1 MQEVFGM
8 ADTGLLE
15 GTNDDLV
22 FTDGD
27 LLAALEAALRGVD
40 EGPADAHTVA
50 ELVALTGATDYN
62 VRRALMR
69 LKVAGRLEVCH
80 VKRRR
85 LDDRAVMTAA
95 YRWKAAA
102 NPVEF
107 DGIKP

>member
-1 MQEVFGM
+1 MIDELE
-8 ADTGLLE
+8 DTA
-15 GTNDDLV
+15 T

-50 ELVALTGATDYN
+50 ELTELTGATDYN

-69 LKVAGRLEVCH
+69 LKLAGRLEVCH

-95 YRWKAAA
+95 YRWR
-102 NPVEF
+102 PE
-107 DGIKP
+107 